1 MLSHRDEVI
10 AALARFAGPL
20 GPLTSFDEHLDRLDR
35 WVAQAG
41 PDLLAVLATIVDSPP
56 EPLPAP
62 PDDWEVLV
70 VEVAGRVGAAHR
82 DAAMTHLLPLLD
94 RAHARAI
101 AADILGSV
109 GDARA
114 LAPLA
119 ALLAGADLTEDE
131 RIRIA
136 DALTDIQASAS
147 R

>member
-1 MLSHRDEVI
+1 MPSHRDEVI

-20 GPLTSFDEHLDRLDR
+20 GPLTSLDEHLDRLDH
-35 WVAQAG
+35 WVAQAS
-41 PDLLAVLATIVDSPP
+41 PDTLAALASIVDSPP
-56 EPLPAP
+56 DPLPAP
-62 PDDWEVLV
+62 PDDWEVV
-70 VEVAGRVGAAHR
+70 IVEVAGRVGAAHR

-94 RAHARAI
+94 RSHARAV

-109 GDARA
+109 GDPRA

-119 ALLAGADLTEDE
+119 ALLASANLTEDE

-136 DALTDIQASAS
+136 DALADIQAIAS